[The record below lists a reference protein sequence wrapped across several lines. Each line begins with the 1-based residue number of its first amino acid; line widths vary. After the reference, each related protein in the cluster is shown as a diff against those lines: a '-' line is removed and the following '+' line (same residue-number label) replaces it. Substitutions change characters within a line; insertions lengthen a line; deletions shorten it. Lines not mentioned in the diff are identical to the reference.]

1 MKKIFSLL
9 VLISLM
15 IVSACLFGSNDD
27 DQYEDSS
34 EQKYKVI
41 TGEIEQLFDNGY
53 MRSINTILHP
63 YEYSEDGFYLVESPE
78 MLDSIFSVVNYAGID
93 TLFPEDGMLL
103 ILSFDLFFGKE
114 LTGYTYSFKDDTVK
128 VDLTI
133 RTWLDG
139 PYEPGIWNFVFPI
152 GLTLK

>member
-1 MKKIFSLL
+1 MKKIARL
-9 VLISLM
+9 VTVISLM
-15 IVSACLFGSNDD
+15 VVSACLFGSDDD
-27 DQYEDSS
+27 DQYQDRIEH
-34 EQKYKVI
+34 KYKVV

-53 MRSINTILHP
+53 MRSINIILWP

-78 MLDSIFSVVNYAGID
+78 MLDSIFSAVNYPGID

-103 ILSFDLFFGKE
+103 IYIDGIFFGEE
-114 LTGYTYSFKDDTVK
+114 LTEYTYSFIDDTVH

-133 RTWLDG
+133 RRWLDG
-139 PYEPGIWNFVFPI
+139 PYQPGIYHLVFPI